1 MPDPTYQPSG
11 DEIANRAR
19 LTHGQG
25 PSRMPELLLGLVG
38 VPRVD
43 QGNDDGE
50 EPRRGTK
57 QQGLGPECGR
67 HV

>member
-1 MPDPTYQPSG
+1 
-11 DEIANRAR
+11 
-19 LTHGQG
+19 
-25 PSRMPELLLGLVG
+25 MPELLLGLVG

-57 QQGLGPECGR
+57 QQGLGPGMREARLVGR
-67 HV
+67 ILLSTNEAYLL